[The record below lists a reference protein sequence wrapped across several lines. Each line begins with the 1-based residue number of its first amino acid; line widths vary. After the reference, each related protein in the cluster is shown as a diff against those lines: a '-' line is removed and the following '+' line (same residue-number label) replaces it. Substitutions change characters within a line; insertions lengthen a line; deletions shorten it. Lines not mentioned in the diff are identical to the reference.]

1 MIIQPIVTAYPCSM
15 PPLIQ
20 CFPPV
25 VNQSA
30 TVLILGSMPG
40 MASLAANQYYAHPRN
55 AFWPIMGNLLQF
67 APETAYV
74 QRLQILQNAGIALWD
89 VLQSCERSG
98 SLDTSIV
105 ASTRFVNDFAGFLR
119 DYSSIR
125 YIFFNGGRAYTM
137 LRRYSSNSC
146 LPPHLCF
153 TRLPSTSPAHARMTF
168 AQKLTA
174 WQVVLD
180 VVS

>member
-1 MIIQPIVTAYPCSM
+1 M

-25 VNQSA
+25 VNQNA

-40 MASLAANQYYAHPRN
+40 VASLAANQYYAHPRN
-55 AFWPIMGNLLQF
+55 AFWPIMGHLLQF

-74 QRLQILQNAGIALWD
+74 QRLQALQNAGIALWD

-105 ASTRFVNDFAGFLR
+105 ATTRLVNDFAGFLR
-119 DYSSIR
+119 DYPGIR
-125 YIFFNGGRAYTM
+125 YIFFNGSRAYTI
-137 LRRYSSNSC
+137 LRRHSLKEC

-174 WQVVLD
+174 WQSILD
-180 VVS
+180 AVS